1 MWRRWYHVLVETFE
15 GKRHLIA
22 IEATSALQAR
32 QLVAADF
39 GEDRVL
45 EVKSSGR

>member
-1 MWRRWYHVLVETFE
+1 MWKRWYHVLVEIAG

-32 QLVAADF
+32 QLVAADW
-39 GEDRVL
+39 GEHNVR